1 MPQTKIKSK
10 NGKVYTYE
18 YKYQPIWIRP
28 EIHERIKMLA
38 MLHEVPMNTLLDRMV
53 NDEIMKMED
62 SR

>member
-38 MLHEVPMNTLLDRMV
+38 MLHEIPMNTLLDRMV
-53 NDEIMKMED
+53 NDEMMKMED

>member
-10 NGKVYTYE
+10 NGKVYTYD
-18 YKYQPIWIRP
+18 YKYQPVWLRP
-28 EIHERIKMLA
+28 EVHERIKMLA
-38 MLHEVPMNTLLDRMV
+38 MLHEVPMNTLLDRII